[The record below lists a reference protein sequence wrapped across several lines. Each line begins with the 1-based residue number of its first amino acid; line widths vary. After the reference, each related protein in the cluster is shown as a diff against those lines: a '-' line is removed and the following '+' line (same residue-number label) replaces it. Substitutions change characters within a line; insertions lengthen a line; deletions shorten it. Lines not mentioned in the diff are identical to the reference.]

1 MYESK
6 DQEIEAGAAPVE
18 TRLQHRCFWL
28 LQLGSARWKI
38 IVLGMGDEFVFG
50 KE

>member
-18 TRLQHRCFWL
+18 THLQHWCFWL